1 MTKLCT
7 CIKRARLDDEDIMEL
22 FANYDL
28 LSIGAA
34 VENLLLA
41 VQEKGYGACWM
52 NEPAIAAERIKEI
65 WKWMRTTG
73 L

>member
-1 MTKLCT
+1 
-7 CIKRARLDDEDIMEL
+7 MEL

-41 VQEKGYGACWM
+41 VQEKDMAPVG
-52 NEPAIAAERIKEI
+52 
-65 WKWMRTTG
+65 
-73 L
+73 